1 MIAEKMEDKKE
12 GLPKGATL
20 KLLQLGVISKRLRH
34 LNKNSLISKHEALIS
49 KQNGISTAQTPS
61 IRRNTTYMEKSD
73 KVV

>member
-34 LNKNSLISKHEALIS
+34 L
-49 KQNGISTAQTPS
+49 KQKFTHFKARSFNI
-61 IRRNTTYMEKSD
+61 
-73 KVV
+73 